1 VFEDKGYFTM
11 KTHLFYKVFATYL
24 IIVALALAIVG
35 ILSYQQLKAK
45 MLVRIETELMN
56 YTTMIDITSSVPE
69 IEEKIGKLAA
79 ISNARVTLIDAN
91 GKVVADSEVPVEE
104 MDNHLDRAEIQ
115 EARVKGK
122 GIATRFSHTLGI
134 DTLYVAIPI
143 KGEYGISSYIRLAR
157 PLLEVKASINKL
169 ISLILQSFIL
179 IGALSFLI
187 AFIFTSRLVSPV
199 QEMEEYTRKLREEDV
214 TQTLLVSANDER
226 GRLAQNINY
235 LVSDLREKIRF
246 SNEEKGKLKAAFAS
260 MSDGVLILDSEDRIE
275 ALNNAFMS
283 IFGTL
288 YGDIIGKTP
297 LEAFRNIELQ
307 NAIDHFRNTK
317 DVVSREMNL
326 GIENPVILDVTI
338 SQIQGLPKDEEKTM
352 IVLHDVT
359 RLKKLEKM
367 RVDFVA
373 NVTHEIKTPLSAI
386 LGFVETL
393 REGAIDNR
401 ETSMKFLGIID
412 EHAQRLNR
420 LVDDLLIISD
430 IELGEKRLF
439 FESVPVEEAIKS
451 ALSITEPKAAKKG
464 ITVEKD
470 IPEEM
475 NPVIGDRD
483 SLEQVFL
490 NVLDNA
496 VKFTPEAGTISV
508 SAVKDEEDRLAVRIT
523 DTGTGIPKDEIPR
536 LGERFYRVDKTRSRE
551 LGGTGLGL
559 SIVKHLMNAHKG
571 TIEIES
577 QPGRGTTVTLRFPL
591 FK

>member
-1 VFEDKGYFTM
+1 M

-45 MLVRIETELMN
+45 MMVRIERELIN
-56 YTTMIDITSSVPE
+56 YTTLINLTSSIPE
-69 IEEKIGKLAA
+69 IKEKIGKLAT

-91 GKVVADSEVPVEE
+91 GKVLADSEAPIEE

-115 EARVKGK
+115 EARVKEK
-122 GIATRFSHTLGI
+122 GVATRFSRTLKI

-143 KGEYGISSYIRLAR
+143 KGESGISSYIRLAR
-157 PLLEVKASINKL
+157 PLHEVKASINKL

-214 TQTLLVSANDER
+214 AQTLLVSRNDER

-235 LVSDLREKIRF
+235 LVSELKEKIRL
-246 SNEEKGKLKAAFAS
+246 SNEEKGKIEAAFAS
-260 MSDGVLILDSEDRIE
+260 MSDGVMILDSNDRIE
-275 ALNNAFMS
+275 TINDAFIS
-283 IFGTL
+283 ILGTI

-297 LEAFRNIELQ
+297 LETFRNIELQ
-307 NAIDHFRNTK
+307 NAIDDFKKTR
-317 DVVSREMNL
+317 DVASREINL
-326 GIENPVILDVTI
+326 GVENPVILDVSI
-338 SQIQGLPKDEEKTM
+338 SQIQGLPKEEEKTM
-352 IVLHDVT
+352 IVFHDVT

-386 LGFVETL
+386 LGFIETL
-393 REGAIDNR
+393 REGAIDDR
-401 ETSMKFLGIID
+401 KTSLKFLGIID
-412 EHAQRLNR
+412 EHAHRLNR
-420 LVDDLLIISD
+420 LVDDLLTVSD
-430 IELGEKRLF
+430 IELGEKSLF
-439 FESVPVEEAIKS
+439 FESIPVGEAIES
-451 ALSITEPKAAKKG
+451 ALHIIEPRAANKG
-464 ITVEKD
+464 ITIERD
-470 IPEEM
+470 IPEDMEPL
-475 NPVIGDRD
+475 NGDRD

-490 NVLDNA
+490 NILDNA

-508 SAVKDEEDRLAVRIT
+508 STFIEEDRCAVRIT
-523 DTGTGIPKDEIPR
+523 DTGIGIPKEELPR

-559 SIVKHLMNAHKG
+559 SIVKHLMKAHRG
-571 TIEIES
+571 SFEVES
-577 QPGRGTTVTLRFPL
+577 QLGRGTTVTLRFPL

>member
-1 VFEDKGYFTM
+1 M

-24 IIVALALAIVG
+24 IIVALALALVG
-35 ILSYQQLKAK
+35 TLSYQQLKAK
-45 MLVRIETELMN
+45 MMERIETELMN
-56 YTTMIDITSSVPE
+56 YTVMIYLTSSIPE

-91 GKVVADSEVPVEE
+91 GKVLADSEAPVEE
-104 MDNHLDRAEIQ
+104 MDNHLNRTEIQ

-122 GIATRFSHTLGI
+122 GIATRFSHTLEI
-134 DTLYVAIPI
+134 DTLYVALPV

-157 PLLEVKASINKL
+157 PLLEVKTSINKL
-169 ISLILQSFIL
+169 VLIILQSFIF
-179 IGALSFLI
+179 IGVISFLV
-187 AFIFTSRLVSPV
+187 AFVFTSRLVSPV
-199 QEMEEYTRKLREEDV
+199 QEMEVYTRKLREDDV

-235 LVSDLREKIRF
+235 LVSELREKVRV
-246 SNEEKGKLKAAFAS
+246 SNEEKGKLEAAFAS
-260 MSDGVLILDSEDRIE
+260 MSDGVMILDSQNRIE
-275 ALNNAFMS
+275 ILNNAFTS
-283 IFGTL
+283 IVGSL

-317 DVVSREMNL
+317 DVVSQEIVL
-326 GIENPVILDVTI
+326 GIENPVILDVSV
-338 SQIQGLPKDEEKTM
+338 SQIQGLPKEEEKTM
-352 IVLHDVT
+352 IVFRDVT
-359 RLKKLEKM
+359 QLKKLEKM

-386 LGFVETL
+386 LGFIETL
-393 REGAIDNR
+393 RGGAIDDR
-401 ETSMKFLGIID
+401 ETSMKFLWIID

-430 IELGEKRLF
+430 IELGEKKLF
-439 FESVPVEEAIKS
+439 FESVAIEEVIKS
-451 ALSITEPKAAKKG
+451 ALHIIEPKADKKG
-464 ITVEKD
+464 ITIEKN
-470 IPEEM
+470 IPAEM
-475 NPVIGDRD
+475 NPVNGDRD

-496 VKFTPEAGTISV
+496 VKFTPEAGTIFV
-508 SAVKDEEDRLAVRIT
+508 SALKETEDHCAIRIT

-559 SIVKHLMNAHKG
+559 SIVKHLMKAHKG

-577 QPGRGTTVTLRFPL
+577 QPDRGTTVTLRFPL